1 MSLMHIEGELFEP
14 ITIANMEVKNRI
26 VMSSIS
32 LSAWETERVKQF
44 YLERSQGGVGL
55 IICNLATI
63 RREMPRRNQMAIED
77 DSRLP
82 MLKDFVNTIH
92 GGGAKVAAQLVAR
105 PAWKSEHEQA
115 VEILGPSSVPCSHQK
130 NVPPPRPL
138 TKEDIAYVISEM
150 GNAAKRAKD
159 AGFDAVE
166 LHSFGGSCLLS
177 QFLSPVINKRTDQ
190 YGGTLENRLKF
201 MLEIID
207 RIRGQ
212 VGRYYPI
219 LCRISGDE
227 FLEDGNSEEAMGE
240 VARILEGCGVDA
252 INVTTGFYLL
262 SKVPFMQ
269 MPVPRGN
276 WIYLAQKIKQ
286 VVKIPVIG
294 GTRINDP
301 LVAEKAVSSGKMDMV
316 YLCRA
321 LIADP
326 QFPNK
331 VMQGRFDEIQQCI
344 ACCHCLDSTMEGRG
358 LECSINPRVG
368 IELNFPITTNV
379 GKSKKVVIVGGGP
392 CGMEAAITA
401 EEQGHKVILYES
413 NNQLGG
419 ALLLAALPPHKE
431 EISNF
436 IKQMIRR
443 IEKSSIIV
451 KLGEKGTIPMILDC
465 NPDLVIFATGADN
478 YIPSIQGIE
487 NSNVIPFQKA
497 LTDVASVGNRVIII
511 GGGMVG
517 CEVADFL
524 AIRGKTVTVLEKTKR
539 FAADAG
545 RTGRWVLL
553 QRLRNRS
560 VRLEASIEV
569 TKIDQKGVTAKVPN
583 KERFFACDTVV
594 IATGFIPTIDL
605 KKEKIGDKI
614 PFVFAGNCRKPGHIR
629 QVIKEG
635 FLAIQQ
641 L

>member
-1 MSLMHIEGELFEP
+1 MHIEGELFEP

-32 LSAWETERVKQF
+32 LSTWTVERVKQF
-44 YLERSQGGVGL
+44 YIERSQGGVGL

-63 RREMPRRNQMAIED
+63 TREMPRINQMGIED

-82 MLKDFVNTIH
+82 MLKDFVNAIH
-92 GGGAKVAAQLVAR
+92 EGGAKIAAQLAAR
-105 PAWKSEHEQA
+105 PVWKSGHEQA
-115 VEILGPSSVPCSHQK
+115 VEILGPSSVPCSHRK
-130 NVPPPRPL
+130 DAPSPRPL
-138 TKEDIAYVISEM
+138 SKEDIVYIISEI

-166 LHSFGGSCLLS
+166 LHAFGGSCLLS

-190 YGGTLENRLKF
+190 YGGTLENRLRF
-201 MLEIID
+201 MLEVID
-207 RIRGQ
+207 RIRSQ
-212 VGRYYPI
+212 VGYHYPI

-227 FLEDGNSEEAMGE
+227 FLEGGNTEETMGE

-269 MPVPRGN
+269 MSVPRGN
-276 WIYLAQKIKQ
+276 WIYLAQKIKK
-286 VVKIPVIG
+286 VVSIPVIG

-301 LVAEKAVSSGKMDMV
+301 FVAEKAVSSGKMDMV

-331 VMQGRFDEIQQCI
+331 AMQGRFDEIRQCI

-358 LECSINPRVG
+358 VECSINPRAG

-379 GKSKKVVIVGGGP
+379 GKSKKIVVVGGGP
-392 CGMEAAITA
+392 CGMQAAITA
-401 EEQGHKVILYES
+401 EEQGHQVTLYES
-413 NNQLGG
+413 NTQLGG
-419 ALLLAALPPHKE
+419 ALLLAALPPYKE

-436 IKQMIRR
+436 IKHMIGR
-443 IEKSSIIV
+443 IEKSSIIA
-451 KLGEKGTIPMILDC
+451 KLGQKGTISMILDC
-465 NPDLVIFATGADN
+465 NPDLVVFATGADN
-478 YIPSIQGIE
+478 YIPNIKGIK
-487 NSNVIPFQKA
+487 NPNVIFFQKA

-517 CEVADFL
+517 CEVADLL
-524 AIRGKTVTVLEKTKR
+524 AIKGKTVTVLEKTKR
-539 FAADAG
+539 FGADAG

-560 VRLEASIEV
+560 VRLDASVEVIEISQDRV
-569 TKIDQKGVTAKVPN
+569 ITKEDN
-583 KERFFACDTVV
+583 KEGFINGDTVV
-594 IATGFIPTIDL
+594 IATGFIPTIGL
-605 KKEKIGDKI
+605 KKEKIGDKV
-614 PFVFAGNCRKPGHIR
+614 PFVFAGNCREPGHIR
-629 QVIKEG
+629 QAIKDG